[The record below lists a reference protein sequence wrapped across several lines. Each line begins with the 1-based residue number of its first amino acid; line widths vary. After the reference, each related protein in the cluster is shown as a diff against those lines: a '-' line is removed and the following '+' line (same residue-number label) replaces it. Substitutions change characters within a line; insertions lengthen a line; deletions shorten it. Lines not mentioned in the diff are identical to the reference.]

1 MSKLSTLWRCVYFL
15 TFLLASQTAISQTI
29 NTPAIAG
36 IIPVTSYCSGSG
48 ITVTTT
54 VSGFTGTPQYDVQ
67 LSDAAGAFG
76 TPITIG
82 SYTVDNGPNLS
93 ISCVIP
99 ANSPTSNTYKLRV
112 INGSVVSP
120 EIGLQINTTPPVPEV
135 ANPAAVCLGS
145 SIIVSPSNPVTG
157 VTYTWK
163 DPSGNFQTGAS
174 YTIASVTPSTTGTYH
189 VTASLNGCTSAAD
202 TFVVSNI
209 SSTPTITS
217 NSPVCSGNNIVI
229 STSFVTGSTYRW
241 FLPNGDSTT
250 TTDPSISIANA
261 TTTLSGMYGVKTVT
275 ANGCAS
281 IKSTTNVIVSAYPQ
295 SPTVASAFVSVC
307 ENGTLTLTANSF
319 VTGATFE
326 WSGNGTT
333 STNNPLVLNNVT
345 LAQTGIY
352 SVRIKF
358 GNCYSLPVDVD
369 VTVKPLPST
378 PTITSDSVTCEGVPY
393 TFTTPTVAGAVYTWT
408 DPSGSTFSTQQN
420 PTFTPTTASAGI
432 YKLMVTVNSCNSAV
446 KIFNLK
452 VKSQPKKPTISSVST
467 PICPNDTL
475 RVFVTDTVANS
486 TYQWTGPSGFTSTKD
501 TIIFT
506 KFPIVAGT
514 YQLVRFVN
522 GCPSDTTK
530 LNLTTQ
536 AAPSKPVV
544 KNTAPVCEGNPF
556 TISADTI
563 AGVTYQWTGPNG
575 FTSTKQTITFSKSI
589 AANAG
594 TYTLKVTNNKGCSSL
609 MSSTN
614 VVVYAKIDTLPIQ
627 ITGSVCEND
636 TVTLTAPAGYSSYK
650 WSRGD
655 TSRSIRTGKT
665 GTYRV
670 SVINALGCPSSG
682 TTAVTREECVPN
694 IYVADAFTPNG
705 DGNNDYFEV
714 HGNGVTKF
722 EMKVYN
728 RWGECIFYAKSLYEV
743 WNGRFN
749 NNECPSGDYA
759 YVIDYEITHKGQTQ
773 SKRKTGMFQL
783 IR

>member
-1 MSKLSTLWRCVYFL
+1 MYKIFTLWRYTFL
-15 TFLLASQTAISQTI
+15 LFFLLASQTAISQTI
-29 NTPAIAG
+29 STPVIAG
-36 IIPVTSYCSGSG
+36 IIPVTSYCSGSS
-48 ITVTTT
+48 ITVNTT
-54 VSGFTGTPQYDVQ
+54 VSGFTGTPQYNVQ

-99 ANSPTSNTYKLRV
+99 ANSPTSSTYKLRV
-112 INGSVVSP
+112 VNGSVISP
-120 EIGLQINTTPPVPEV
+120 ATTLQINTTPPTPEV

-145 SIIVSPSNPVTG
+145 SITVSPTNPVSG
-157 VTYTWK
+157 ATYTWE

-174 YTIASVTPSTTGTYH
+174 YTIASVTPSTTGTYR
-189 VTASLNGCTSAAD
+189 VRASFNGCTSATD
-202 TFVVSNI
+202 TFVVANTT
-209 SSTPTITS
+209 STPTINS

-229 STSFVTGSTYRW
+229 STALVAGNTYRW
-241 FLPNGDSTT
+241 FLPNGDSIT
-250 TTDPSISIANA
+250 TTDPSFSVANA
-261 TTTLSGMYGVKTVT
+261 SAATAGTYGVKTI
-275 ANGCAS
+275 ASGCAS
-281 IKSTTNVIVSAYPQ
+281 IKSTTNIVVSAYPQ
-295 SPTVASAFVSVC
+295 SPTVSSAFVSVC

-333 STNNPLVLNNVT
+333 STNNPLILNNVT

-358 GNCYSLPVDVD
+358 GNCYSLPVDVN
-369 VTVKPLPST
+369 VTVKQLPST
-378 PTITSDSVTCEGVPY
+378 PTITSDTVTCAGVPY

-408 DPSGSTFSTQQN
+408 GPSGSTFSTQQN
-420 PTFTPTTASAGI
+420 PTFIPTVASAGT
-432 YKLMVTVNSCNSAV
+432 YQLMVTVNSCNSAV
-446 KIFNLK
+446 KSFNLQ
-452 VKSQPKKPTISSVST
+452 VKGQPKKPTISTVST
-467 PICPNDTL
+467 PICPNDTM

-486 TYQWTGPSGFTSTKD
+486 TYKWFGPSGFTSTKD
-501 TIIFT
+501 TVVFT
-506 KFPIVAGT
+506 QFPIKAGA
-514 YQLVRFVN
+514 YKLVRFVN
-522 GCPSDTTK
+522 GCPSDTAQ
-530 LNLTTQ
+530 LNLTLRS
-536 AAPSKPVV
+536 APIQPTA
-544 KNTAPVCEGNPF
+544 KNTSPVCEGDPF

-563 AGVTYQWTGPNG
+563 AGVKYHWTGPNG
-575 FTSTKQTITFSKSI
+575 FTSNKQTVVFSKSI

-594 TYTLKVTNNKGCSSL
+594 TYTLKVTNSTGCSSL
-609 MSSTN
+609 ASTTN

-627 ITGSVCEND
+627 ITGAVCEND

-670 SVINALGCPSSG
+670 AVINALGCPSSG
-682 TTAVTREECVPN
+682 TVAVTRDECVPN
-694 IYVADAFTPNG
+694 IYVADAFTPNN

-722 EMKVYN
+722 GMKVYN
-728 RWGECIFYAKSLYEV
+728 RWGECIFYGKSLDEV